1 MCLVLL
7 LLDKIS
13 VLKHPSIAT
22 RSIQSRMDLSGDG
35 ALINAAGVV
44 VNDNVLKITD
54 FDGSSYCT
62 VRLHYDALPN
72 VSFGIRISSMA

>member
-1 MCLVLL
+1 
-7 LLDKIS
+7 
-13 VLKHPSIAT
+13 
-22 RSIQSRMDLSGDG
+22 MDLSGDG

>member
-1 MCLVLL
+1 
-7 LLDKIS
+7 
-13 VLKHPSIAT
+13 
-22 RSIQSRMDLSGDG
+22 MDLSGDG

-62 VRLHYDALPN
+62 VRLDYDALPN